1 MPSKP
6 EPFNAKWKPAP
17 VKRVEYNKP
26 EWSDKYNYTWR
37 KARNRYIA
45 EHPMCVMCQAQGKLT
60 PATVV
65 DHITPHK
72 GNDTLFWDV
81 ANWQSLC
88 KRHHDRDKRR
98 IENRMGKKLTYSLN
112 PEWLTPIPTIT
123 IVFGC
128 PGSGKS
134 TYVKERAKPTDEVI
148 DLDELISEITGKPI
162 YTHTEDDI
170 ALGIRDRNDK
180 LGELGKKPKTA
191 WLILTGNGQ
200 DERDW
205 WINKLKPKATVIMDT
220 PKDECIRRIQS
231 DDRRSVKV
239 KMKQIEAVKRWK

>member
-1 MPSKP
+1 MPVKP
-6 EPFNAKWKPAP
+6 NVFNAKPSLFRA
-17 VKRVEYNKP
+17 KRTEYNKP
-26 EWSDKYNYTWR
+26 EWSDKYNYAWR
-37 KARNRYIA
+37 KARNLYIA
-45 EHPMCVMCQAQGKLT
+45 ENPICVMCEAQGKLT

-65 DHITPHK
+65 DHVIPHK
-72 GNDTLFWDV
+72 GDDTLFWDMG
-81 ANWQSLC
+81 NWQSLC

-98 IENRMGKKLTYSLN
+98 MENRLGRKITYSFH
-112 PEWLTPIPTIT
+112 PEWLLPIPTLT

-134 TYVKERAKPTDEVI
+134 TYVKERAKPSDEVI
-148 DLDELISEITGKPI
+148 DLDVLISEITGKPI
-162 YTHTEDDI
+162 YTHNEDEL

-205 WINKLKPKATVIMDT
+205 WTAKLKPKEVVLMDT

-231 DDRRSVKV
+231 DPRRSTGV
-239 KMKQIEAVKRWK
+239 KMRQIEAVKRWE